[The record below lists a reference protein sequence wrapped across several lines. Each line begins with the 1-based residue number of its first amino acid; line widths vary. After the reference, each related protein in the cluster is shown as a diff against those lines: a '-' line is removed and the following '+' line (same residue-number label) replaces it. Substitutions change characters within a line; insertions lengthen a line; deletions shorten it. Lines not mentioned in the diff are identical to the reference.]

1 MKSKIIPSIIF
12 CIFFICNHLSFAQ
25 IITPKDTTTA
35 VINGKLF
42 YVHKVIKNESL
53 YGIARDYNIT
63 VKEITDA
70 NPKIGNGLK
79 AGRILYIPIKAVKN
93 PSNPPTDKFVD
104 TSKNKSFVPTKESFE
119 VGLLLPFNFPSREEM
134 DSVETFF
141 DKSWNANTISSL
153 EFYEGVIMALDSL
166 KKKGLH
172 LDLHTYN
179 ISDDSLETVKL
190 LDNADLKKMNLIIGP
205 IFNSHAYVF
214 T

>member
-104 TSKNKSFVPTKESFE
+104 TSKKK
-119 VGLLLPFNFPSREEM
+119 
-134 DSVETFF
+134 
-141 DKSWNANTISSL
+141 
-153 EFYEGVIMALDSL
+153 SL
-166 KKKGLH
+166 KFDYYCLSISLPVRRWIQLKLSSINHGMQTQFPPLSFMKG
-172 LDLHTYN
+172 
-179 ISDDSLETVKL
+179 
-190 LDNADLKKMNLIIGP
+190 
-205 IFNSHAYVF
+205 
-214 T
+214 